1 MAYANTSAER
11 ASAPGRFARL
21 ISDLASRWARYT
33 VYRDTLRELRA
44 LGDRDLADLGLH
56 RAMIRRV
63 AYEAAYG
70 A

>member
-11 ASAPGRFARL
+11 ASAPGRFARR
-21 ISDLASRWARYT
+21 IYDLAERWARYT
-33 VYRDTLRELRA
+33 VYRDTLRELQS
-44 LGDRDLADLGLH
+44 LSDRDLADLGLH
-56 RAMIRRV
+56 RSLIRRT